1 MKKEKSKDTIVAP
14 ISSAVG
20 SSVAMLRIS
29 GSQAIAIANKFFPL
43 RDLQRAPGGR
53 FFFGPLNDDKKD
65 LIDEV
70 VLLVYKAP
78 HSFSGEDAVEI
89 SFHANP
95 LILEK
100 ALHTFVNAG
109 CRLAEPGEFSKRAF
123 INGKIDLVQAEAIAD
138 LIAAKS
144 QAAIKNSLFQVSGKF
159 SGRINNIKQNLTDIA
174 ALIELDLDF
183 SGEDLEIVTADN
195 ILDKLNNLIGEID
208 RLLISY
214 KAGKVLKEGIKVLI
228 TGKPNVGKSSLM
240 NALLEKKRAIVSST
254 PGTTRDIIHDEVFV
268 DNVLVRFIDSAG
280 IHLTDNSVEAEGIE
294 RSREYFDIAGLIIL
308 VVDISREL
316 TKDDINLLESSI
328 QFFKD
333 KLIVAGNK
341 SDLQINQTTVEY
353 LIKCQT
359 PLYKVSAKTGMNI
372 GQLKKDIA
380 SRIKGG
386 AGLFAEDVF
395 ITNQRQFDMLGRT
408 KQSLERAVA
417 GIKQAFGFEFI
428 AVDVR
433 DAIGQLSGITGEI
446 ATEDVLNTIFSNF
459 CIGK

>member
-43 RDLQRAPGGR
+43 RDLQRALGGR

-144 QAAIKNSLFQVSGKF
+144 QAAIKTSLFQVSGKF

>member
-43 RDLQRAPGGR
+43 RDLQRALGGR